1 MLSSISQHSEAALS
15 VIGLMFRNYAYK
27 TNSVSLCASLT
38 ALPFS
43 NQVLPLDGASYTQ
56 IFPLN
61 WQTAWYTFLY
71 AYWFEHG
78 GTAVFGTMY
87 RHRLQITAAYWN
99 IRLDWSV
106 ILDSNEFLFDH
117 KGFGL
122 KLVHSVDI
130 LVIHK
135 STRVSFEMSTF
146 SHLDEKKDNNKN
158 PTCRLCKHFKS
169 EDA

>member
-1 MLSSISQHSEAALS
+1 M
-15 VIGLMFRNYAYK
+15 
-27 TNSVSLCASLT
+27 
-38 ALPFS
+38 
-43 NQVLPLDGASYTQ
+43 
-56 IFPLN
+56 
-61 WQTAWYTFLY
+61 
-71 AYWFEHG
+71 
-78 GTAVFGTMY
+78 
-87 RHRLQITAAYWN
+87 
-99 IRLDWSV
+99 